1 MRQSASHILNQIQ
14 HSACFIRNQG
24 ILYLAIT
31 KYVPDTNHGTLE
43 IIPDVGLT
51 VPHQTS
57 LINHDECEVQNI
69 WMMTDDGHLS
79 AQLFISRP
87 LMSPRTDK

>member
-14 HSACFIRNQG
+14 HSACFIGNQG
-24 ILYLAIT
+24 ILYLVTT
-31 KYVPDTNHGTLE
+31 KYVPNTNHGTLE

-57 LINHDECEVQNI
+57 LIDHDECKVQDI
-69 WMMTDDGHLS
+69 WMMMEDEHLS
-79 AQLFISRP
+79 AQLLISRP
-87 LMSPRTDK
+87 LMSHRTDK